1 MRSFKDELLIWA
13 AMIAGAVI
21 EGLIIVAFVTGFVEG
36 DIPRIWALCVSFAC
50 FGIVPQVWALE
61 QVNFFGDNQ

>member
-1 MRSFKDELLIWA
+1 MRTLKDELLIWA

-21 EGLIIVAFVTGFVEG
+21 EGLIIVAFITDFAAG
-36 DIPRIWALCVSFAC
+36 DIPKIWALCVSFVC
-50 FGIVPQVWALE
+50 FGIVPQVWSLE